1 MLANEKNILAGK
13 KVRRGGIL
21 QNMAILSLIKIGQ
34 IGLDWFVGFKVALR
48 MTRAS
53 RSVSGGFDIGINS
66 RPPLVTRCGV
76 LPQGADRAISLI
88 FGDYREFS

>member
-34 IGLDWFVGFKVALR
+34 IGLGWLVGFNVELM
-48 MTRAS
+48 MTKAC
-53 RSVSGGFDIGINS
+53 RSVSGSFDSALSFSNRKTS
-66 RPPLVTRCGV
+66 DV
-76 LPQGADRAISLI
+76 LCASPDEDAFYCAKPAI
-88 FGDYREFS
+88 